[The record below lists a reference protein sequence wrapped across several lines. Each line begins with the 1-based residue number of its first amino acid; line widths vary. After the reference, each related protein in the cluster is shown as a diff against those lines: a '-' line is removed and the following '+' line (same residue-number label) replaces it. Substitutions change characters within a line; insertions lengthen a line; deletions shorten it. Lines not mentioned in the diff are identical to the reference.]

1 MTDHRQSHAVIHLE
15 NFSGGF
21 LVKQAYANKGTQ
33 ENPAVRRALEKT
45 PPELV
50 ADIATNGL
58 LLAGGGALLKGLD
71 QLITQQSSLMV
82 HIDDDPLT
90 TVVRGTGRSM
100 EDEATFSKVY
110 IN

>member
-1 MTDHRQSHAVIHLE
+1 MLTDAHVREAIKEPVAAI
-15 NFSGGF
+15 
-21 LVKQAYANKGTQ
+21 VA
-33 ENPAVRRALEKT
+33 AVRRWRT

-50 ADIATNGL
+50 ADIAANGL

-71 QLITQQSSLMV
+71 KLITQQSSLMV

-100 EDEATFSKVY
+100 EDEASFSKVY